1 MVVIWNKTALMQ
13 LQKAYEY
20 IFERSFQS
28 AQKFRVEIFD
38 IAENL
43 KNNPLVYPLDKYR
56 NNNDGSMR
64 AFEFQSYRVAYQV
77 TSTEIR
83 ILRVRHTSREP
94 KSF

>member
-1 MVVIWNKTALMQ
+1 MQ

-28 AQKFRVEIFD
+28 AQKFRIEIFE

-43 KNNPLVYPLDKYR
+43 KDNPLIYPLDKNR
-56 NNNDGSMR
+56 NNNNGSIR
-64 AFEFQSYRVAYQV
+64 AFELYSYRVAYQI
-77 TSTEIR
+77 TTKEIR